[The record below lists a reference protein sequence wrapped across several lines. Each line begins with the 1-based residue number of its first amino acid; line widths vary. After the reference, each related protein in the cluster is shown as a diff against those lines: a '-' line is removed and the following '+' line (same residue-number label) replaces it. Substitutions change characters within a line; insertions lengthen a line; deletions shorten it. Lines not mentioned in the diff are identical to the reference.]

1 MTTYPLHLIHNHLFL
16 ETEGRRYL
24 IGTGSP
30 KSFAGTPSLIL
41 DGRTFA
47 IVPNYMKLTAA
58 SLSQQ
63 VGVECHGLLGADVLN
78 QFDHLIDLPQGRI
91 TISSEENQMQGV
103 GSPISFLQ
111 GIPIVSVRIQNEPY
125 RMFLD
130 TGAQVS
136 YFQSPLLDGYPSA
149 GVVSDFFPGF
159 GPFETHLHIVST
171 NFAGVDF
178 ELRFGKIPA
187 TLAAGLMVA
196 KTLGVIGNAFFHH
209 RPVGYF
215 PRRSLLVL

>member
-1 MTTYPLHLIHNHLFL
+1 MQ
-16 ETEGRRYL
+16 
-24 IGTGSP
+24 
-30 KSFAGTPSLIL
+30 
-41 DGRTFA
+41 
-47 IVPNYMKLTAA
+47 LTAA

-63 VGVECHGLLGADVLN
+63 VGVECHGLLGADILN
-78 QFDHLIDLPQGRI
+78 QFDHLIDLLQGRI

-103 GSPISFLQ
+103 GSPLSFLQ
-111 GIPIVSVRIQNEPY
+111 GIPIVSVGIQNEPY

-136 YFQSPLLDGYPSA
+136 YFQSPLLDRYPSA

-159 GPFETHLHIVST
+159 GPFETHSHIFSA

-178 ELRFGKIPA
+178 ELRFGKLPA

-196 KTLGVIGNAFFHH
+196 KTQGVIGNAIFHQH
-209 RPVGYF
+209 PVGYF